1 MMKVIDWK
9 SFGELIKEKRAKK
22 NLTQAE
28 LAKVVNLSQP
38 AISFIERGSPVG
50 ISSDEKQEL
59 LPEVLGIASE
69 EIP

>member
-28 LAKVVNLSQP
+28 LAKVVTNLS
-38 AISFIERGSPVG
+38 ISKVT
-50 ISSDEKQEL
+50 
-59 LPEVLGIASE
+59 PEYSGTRAA
-69 EIP
+69 